1 MKNKIFFL
9 SLFSA
14 CALTWTSC
22 TDTVDYTAAGAVE
35 GQGVYFPTSVVKS
48 YEVEGVSGNITL
60 EVNRTYS
67 DVAFEAPLTATFSDG
82 GESVFSIPSTVS
94 FAAGSDSTS
103 VAISYNNLERG
114 KQYNI
119 TLSFADATPYSNSD
133 IELSVLYPS
142 EVVYNWVKVSEEA
155 VLTEQLFSMYG
166 ASDIVIKDIVVEQA
180 EGYNMYRFSSPY
192 TNDYFSNVFGVELF
206 SPGFEAPYIVLDG
219 ETYKQYNKYYIPS
232 TNLGFQMVNGEGP
245 KVDAE
250 WNTFGSIAGNLS
262 TSAGAIGP
270 DDPTYPLG
278 TYEKSTKKFD
288 FGSVYHNLGGYGYY
302 IIKGGF
308 TLYLDPSLMGVDY
321 ERDYTW
327 KDVENSK
334 GQFISELA
342 ESVSMQSLMVAE
354 EDPTFYKI
362 PNLYAQGFNLYFN
375 IKDDGTVVIPSE
387 QKSGMTTFGNDVYM
401 EGLSGKSS
409 YDKESNVLTLGVSLY
424 LADEEGNKTVEL
436 ASGIEKFLWGKTEVD
451 FLNGAS
457 TADKYVGSW
466 SIDVVDSETMELLN
480 STVTITKADEST
492 LIVKGLGF
500 TKDYDDSVLL
510 NYDKESGLLKFS
522 LQQMNDFYGYHIYA
536 TLFDENNFNIDLDG
550 NDSLIGGFN
559 NNENI
564 EFVNN
569 PSNQD
574 RWSGMVCLAVDGNS
588 IMMLSGYYSGLE
600 WGVPQSRVS
609 SSVLSNNFKGLVISP
624 KVTDTFKATLNK
636 EYNSDKSNINF
647 DLGVSNS
654 TTHFIRIK

>member
-9 SLFSA
+9 SVFSA
-14 CALTWTSC
+14 CALAWTSC

-48 YEVEGVSGNITL
+48 YEVEGVSGEITL

-67 DVAFEAPLTATFSDG
+67 DAAFDAALTATFSEG
-82 GESVFSIPSTVS
+82 GESVFNVPSTVS

-103 VAISYNNLERG
+103 VTISYDNLVRG
-114 KQYNI
+114 KKYNL
-119 TLSFADATPYSNSD
+119 TLSFADSTPYSDSV
-133 IELSVLYPS
+133 IELSILYPS

-166 ASDIVIKDIVVEQA
+166 ASDVVIKDIVVEQA

-192 TNDYFSNVFGVELF
+192 TNDYFSNIFGINVF
-206 SPGFEAPYIVLDG
+206 SSGFVAPYIVLDG
-219 ETYKQYNKYYIPS
+219 ETYKDYDKYYIPS
-232 TNLGFQMVNGEGP
+232 TNLGFQMVDGQGP
-245 KVDAE
+245 KEDAE

-262 TSAGAIGP
+262 TSSGPIGP
-270 DDPTYPLG
+270 DDKTYPLG
-278 TYEKSTKKFD
+278 TYDKSTKKFD
-288 FGSVYHNLGGYGYY
+288 FGSVYHNLGGYGYF
-302 IIKGGF
+302 IVKGGF

-327 KDVENSK
+327 KNVENSE

-342 ESVSMQSLMVAE
+342 DGVSMKSLMVAE

-362 PNLYAQGFNLYFN
+362 PNLYAKGFNLYFN

-387 QKSGMTTFGNDVYM
+387 QKSGMTTFGNEVYM

-409 YDKESNVLTLGVSLY
+409 YDKNTNVLTLGVLLY
-424 LADEEGNKTVEL
+424 LVDEDGKKTVEL

-457 TADKYVGSW
+457 SADDYVGTWTS
-466 SIDVVDSETMELLN
+466 DVIDSESKEHFA

-492 LIVKGLGF
+492 LIVKGLGL
-500 TKDYDDSVLL
+500 TKNYDDSVVLP
-510 NYDKESGLLKFS
+510 YDKASGLLNFS
-522 LQQMNDFYGYHIYA
+522 LQQMNDFNGYQIYA

-550 NDSLIGGFN
+550 SDSLLGGFN
-559 NNENI
+559 DDKNI
-564 EFVNN
+564 MFVNN
-569 PSNQD
+569 PSNSM
-574 RWSGMVCLAVDGNS
+574 RWTGMICLASDANN
-588 IMMLSGYYSGLE
+588 IMMLSGYYSSLE

-609 SSVLSNNFKGLVISP
+609 SSVWVDCINGRMISP
-624 KVTDTFKATLNK
+624 IISDKFKATLNH
-636 EYNSDKSNINF
+636 ENSNKTDNIGFGLKHITATEN
-647 DLGVSNS
+647 
-654 TTHFIRIK
+654 FIRIK